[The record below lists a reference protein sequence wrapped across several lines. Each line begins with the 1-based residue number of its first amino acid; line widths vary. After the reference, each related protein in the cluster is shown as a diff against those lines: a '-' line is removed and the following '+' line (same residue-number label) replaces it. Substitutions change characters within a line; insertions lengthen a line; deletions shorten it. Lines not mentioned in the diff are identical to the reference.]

1 MATNANSRPDVAR
14 ITLAVL
20 GIGLLIAGSLW
31 VLKPFIPALLWAVMI
46 VVATWPLM
54 LAVQARLGGR
64 RSAVAVMTLG
74 LLLVLI
80 VPTSLAV
87 WTILGQSDRISDLVR
102 SVPSIR
108 IPPPPS
114 WVREMPLGGRLA
126 GRWAEYAALSS
137 EELANLLSP
146 YVRSAGRW
154 FAAQAG
160 GFGVTI
166 VQFLLTVVLSAILYA
181 RGEGAAQQ
189 VRRFIRRLT
198 GPRADEIVTL
208 SGQAIRA
215 VALGIVVTAVVQ
227 ATLAG
232 IGLFG
237 VGFPFAGMFV
247 ALVFILCVAQL
258 GPIIALLPCVIWLY
272 AAGSTGRATVLLVVM
287 ILAGTVD
294 NVLRPLLIKKG
305 ADLPLL
311 LIFAGVIGGLLWLG
325 IIGLFV
331 GPVILAVA
339 SRLLDGWIE
348 SGTGE
353 HAPEPAVAAAQPGA
367 TGPSGAPGGPGG
379 GVSPAA

>member
-1 MATNANSRPDVAR
+1 MANNANSRQDVAR

-80 VPTSLAV
+80 VPISLAV
-87 WTILGQSDRISDLVR
+87 WTLLGQSDRISDLVR

-108 IPPPPS
+108 VPPPPS
-114 WVREMPLGGRLA
+114 WVREMPLGGQRLA

-215 VALGIVVTAVVQ
+215 VALGIVVTALVQ

-331 GPVILAVA
+331 GPVVLAVA

-353 HAPEPAVAAAQPGA
+353 HAPEVARAVAPSPA
-367 TGPSGAPGGPGG
+367 TGAPPAPGGGM
-379 GVSPAA
+379 SPSP

>member
-1 MATNANSRPDVAR
+1 MATNANNSRPDVAR

-54 LAVQARLGGR
+54 LAVQERLGGR

-108 IPPPPS
+108 VPPPPS
-114 WVREMPLGGRLA
+114 WVREMPLGGARLA

-154 FAAQAG
+154 FATQAG

-181 RGEGAAQQ
+181 RGEGAAHQ

-272 AAGSTGRATVLLVVM
+272 AAGSTTRATVLLVVM

-353 HAPEPAVAAAQPGA
+353 HAPE
-367 TGPSGAPGGPGG
+367 
-379 GVSPAA
+379 VSPAAAPSPAPGASTAPGGGMSPSP